1 MMILTMKAQDAPT
14 TTTDAHDT
22 IATETVCGPSS
33 SNVDI
38 DIGIDTN
45 SHSHSRT
52 IRSTAGSCNSLTS
65 SCSNSTSSSMSSNIM
80 LKEKKR
86 VSFSLQQTAYF
97 SPEQLLNKE
106 ERKSECWYSELELNV
121 SRDEARTA
129 IQAMHHQL
137 QSDAVAAAKAT
148 STNVIERITPLA
160 PVSDEF
166 GNWILR
172 CPEDQ
177 TKIVCLRG
185 IEKYADAAAKYAGQ
199 KRLVNSVLQQ
209 QSRNNEDIHV
219 SLVSRT
225 LSEPFKEVARYYA
238 MKSAEELVL
247 SRKLEEEQEETERRQ
262 REEVATVL
270 LLIMGQENTRKQ
282 QEHQHQHQQPMP
294 KTPSQLPTP
303 KLQESSPIVT
313 PRGSMSGKR
322 PSFTSSP
329 LSESRNVKP
338 CIRSFSDQ

>member
-1 MMILTMKAQDAPT
+1 
-14 TTTDAHDT
+14 
-22 IATETVCGPSS
+22 
-33 SNVDI
+33 
-38 DIGIDTN
+38 
-45 SHSHSRT
+45 
-52 IRSTAGSCNSLTS
+52 
-65 SCSNSTSSSMSSNIM
+65 M

-282 QEHQHQHQQPMP
+282 QEQQHQQPMP

>member
-1 MMILTMKAQDAPT
+1 MILTMKAQDAPT

-22 IATETVCGPSS
+22 IAAEKVCTPTSS
-33 SNVDI
+33 V
-38 DIGIDTN
+38 DTN
-45 SHSHSRT
+45 SRT
-52 IRSTAGSCNSLTS
+52 IRSNAGSSCVSLTS
-65 SCSNSTSSSMSSNIM
+65 SCSNSTSSSMSSNM

-86 VSFSLQQTAYF
+86 VTFSLQQTAYF
-97 SPEQLLNKE
+97 SPEQLLSKE
-106 ERKSECWYSELELNV
+106 ERKSECWYSEAELNV

-137 QSDAVAAAKAT
+137 QLDAVAAAKAT
-148 STNVIERITPLA
+148 TTNVIEPIAPAA

-166 GNWILR
+166 GSWILR
-172 CPEDQ
+172 CPEDE

-238 MKSAEELVL
+238 MKSAEEIVL

-270 LLIMGQENTRKQ
+270 LLIMGQEHNRKQ
-282 QEHQHQHQQPMP
+282 QEQHQPLP
-294 KTPSQLPTP
+294 KTPSQSRTA
-303 KLQESSPIVT
+303 KLQEASPIVT

-322 PSFTSSP
+322 PLFTSSS
-329 LSESRNVKP
+329 LSESRNVKS
-338 CIRSFSDQ
+338 CIRTISDPMR